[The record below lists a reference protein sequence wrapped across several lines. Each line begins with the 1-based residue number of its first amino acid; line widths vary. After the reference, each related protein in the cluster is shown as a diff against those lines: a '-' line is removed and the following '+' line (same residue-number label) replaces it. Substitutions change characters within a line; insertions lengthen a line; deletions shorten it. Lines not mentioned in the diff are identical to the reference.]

1 MQPNFSTSQYS
12 RDTHTGIPEHTHP
25 DHVNCVFE
33 MKSSD
38 LRNQFA
44 AKVFGTVFF
53 QLAGTALLISLTF
66 TSTFLQSIALNL
78 NWLWGLVTLG
88 CLLALTLS
96 RELAKNVP
104 TNYIVLSLFTFASS
118 MTTFNSI
125 YYIDIGSVYY
135 SILFTALLV
144 GALAVFSFNTDTDFT
159 KPAFNL
165 KFLGFQLI
173 FSLVLMFL
181 PINNILAV
189 IASGLIFSTYLVIDL
204 QMIAGRRDVK
214 LGIDDYVM
222 GAIII
227 YTDVIRLFIAIAEL
241 LNSSDDKNKK
251 SNRRR
256 A

>member
-1 MQPNFSTSQYS
+1 MHQ
-12 RDTHTGIPEHTHP
+12 THTHQ

-33 MKSSD
+33 MKSGD

-53 QLAGTALLISLTF
+53 QLAGTALLISLTY
-66 TSTFLQSIALNL
+66 TSPFLQSLALNL
-78 NWLWGLVTLG
+78 NWLWALTTLG

-104 TNYIVLSLFTFASS
+104 TNYIILSLFTFASA

-125 YYIDIGSVYY
+125 YFVDIGSVYY

-144 GALAVFSFNTDTDFT
+144 GGLAVYSFNTNTDFT
-159 KPAFNL
+159 SPAFNL
-165 KFLGFQLI
+165 KFLGLQLI

-181 PINNILAV
+181 PISNVLAV
-189 IASGLIFSTYLVIDL
+189 VASGLIFSTYLVIDL
-204 QMIAGRRDVK
+204 QLIAGRRDVK
-214 LGIDDYVM
+214 LGIDDYIM

-241 LNSSDDKNKK
+241 MNSDEKNRKK
-251 SNRRR
+251 GRNSQR
-256 A
+256 